1 MRSETKK
8 RKKKKMKKQKDKIK
22 IGINITD
29 LLILYAQIY
38 SSMNVEGKKKIEE
51 DIKKLTRGVN

>member
-1 MRSETKK
+1 
-8 RKKKKMKKQKDKIK
+8 MKAQKEKIK

-38 SSMNVEGKKKIEE
+38 SSMNPRWLEE
-51 DIKKLTRGVN
+51 DIKKRPLDGRKLK